1 MLKLLQTLIFYRTEL
16 LKQLKNETKEQKGR
30 FLGMILGT
38 FRASFLGSILTGK
51 GMLKPGY
58 RHKKGK
64 GIGRAGYG
72 SSIKKKGFHP
82 IF

>member
-1 MLKLLQTLIFYRTEL
+1 
-16 LKQLKNETKEQKGR
+16 
-30 FLGMILGT
+30 MILGT
-38 FRASFLGSILTGK
+38 FGASFLGSILTGK